1 MSDAALRRL
10 EEQYPPIVTT
20 AMVAEILGLNV
31 RTVMLMAQDGRLAA
45 SRIPGSRSYRFFL
58 ADVIG
63 VLEKNRL
70 VPRPESADAEKVVGA
85 D

>member
-1 MSDAALRRL
+1 VSDAALRRL
-10 EEQYPPIVTT
+10 EERYPPILTT

-63 VLEKNRL
+63 ILEKNRL
-70 VPRPESADAEKVVGA
+70 VPEPGPAEAETIAGT

>member
-70 VPRPESADAEKVVGA
+70 VPGPESADAEKVVGV